1 MSVVGGAG
9 GHGRCGGAGGQ
20 AADHD
25 NRGAAGTAPLTGPAG
40 PSTWPARLLSYE
52 DWMGSRFHPV
62 SAR

>member
-9 GHGRCGGAGGQ
+9 CYGRYGGAGCQGD
-20 AADHD
+20 DHD
-25 NRGAAGTAPLTGPAG
+25 NRGAAGTAPLTGPGG
-40 PSTWPARLLSYE
+40 PSTLPARLLSYE